1 MPILQGFPDFE
12 TVKFFTGKFFQKYNF
27 TPVFYDIETTGLSR
41 NSTYLYLIGAVGIE
55 DETWNFYQWMAENA
69 SEEETILRIFSQFL
83 QQYNLM
89 ISYNGERFDQPY
101 LEARYEKYGIPSPF
115 TGKQSLD
122 LYLTLKPLKS
132 LLKLSAM
139 KQPCMEE
146 FLGIKDRI
154 YDNGKECIKLYK
166 DFLKKR
172 DAFTADEILGHNLES
187 LNIPVVT
194 IDNKIADKIPFVT
207 VNGRSAI
214 SKAVCEIA
222 ESGYEKVIF
231 VCPPLAEKN
240 LENIYVHEERTA
252 GFKEAVKKI
261 HGLEYVIIG
270 NWDYQKQAKKELE
283 KSEKKTAFLCTG
295 DMFALNLI
303 RMFEKNG
310 KRAGQDYGIMGYD
323 NIDFL
328 EYVTPRLTT
337 IDNHVE
343 KVAEEAFN
351 LLLQLMENKNVAETE
366 RILETVTVQGE
377 TI

>member
-1 MPILQGFPDFE
+1 MIVKKMPILQGFPDFE

-146 FLGIKDRI
+146 FLGIKVIRI
-154 YDNGKECIKLYK
+154 APTLPKAGINIPHIVGARYATAVPAINVKEM
-166 DFLKKR
+166 
-172 DAFTADEILGHNLES
+172 TVEILS
-187 LNIPVVT
+187 L
-194 IDNKIADKIPFVT
+194 
-207 VNGRSAI
+207 S
-214 SKAVCEIA
+214 CW
-222 ESGYEKVIF
+222 
-231 VCPPLAEKN
+231 VCPSSGISALYGVQYA
-240 LENIYVHEERTA
+240 VMER
-252 GFKEAVKKI
+252 
-261 HGLEYVIIG
+261 
-270 NWDYQKQAKKELE
+270 
-283 KSEKKTAFLCTG
+283 
-295 DMFALNLI
+295 
-303 RMFEKNG
+303 
-310 KRAGQDYGIMGYD
+310 
-323 NIDFL
+323 
-328 EYVTPRLTT
+328 
-337 IDNHVE
+337 
-343 KVAEEAFN
+343 
-351 LLLQLMENKNVAETE
+351 
-366 RILETVTVQGE
+366 
-377 TI
+377 